1 MERILSKDE
10 IAELLS
16 AVREGEVEPIAEP
29 EQPEEER
36 RVKGLDLIQQSRG
49 AGRRRVGNLDILLDA
64 FARNASIS
72 LTQRLQSSVLVRRL
86 EIEPL
91 QFDPFLLTLK
101 DHGAIGIIRL
111 DPLKHGGMLVF
122 NGPLSYYFIETM
134 LGGPTDSATSAMTF
148 DRPMTPIE
156 VNVINSVME
165 ATCVDLQKAFRP
177 LITLDCALVRIDV
190 DPRLVNIVTPE
201 TELMVVK
208 FSVSADNESMGIVT
222 LAIPYPSLEP
232 LRVKLKERVEEIS
245 SSGKNLWVDIIAGV
259 LPELEMEII
268 AQSGKLSMTIGKITK
283 LQEGEIIYLDYD
295 PDSPLRILVEGKPKF
310 LALAGVHNN
319 KKAVRIT
326 GRTN

>member
-10 IAELLS
+10 ISELLS
-16 AVREGEVEPIAEP
+16 AVRGGEIEPVAAPERPVEEKK
-29 EQPEEER
+29 
-36 RVKGLDLIQQSRG
+36 VKGLDLVQQSRG

-91 QFDPFLLTLK
+91 QFDPLLLTLK

-111 DPLKHGGMLVF
+111 SPLKHGGMLVF

-134 LGGPTDSATSAMTF
+134 LGGPAGPAASAKTF
-148 DRPMTPIE
+148 ERPMTPIE
-156 VNVINSVME
+156 VNVIKSVMQ
-165 ATCVDLQKAFRP
+165 ATCLDMQKAFRP
-177 LITLDCALVRIDV
+177 LIVLDSSLVRIDV

-201 TELMVVK
+201 TEMMVVK
-208 FSVSADNESMGIVT
+208 FSVSADNESMGIIT

-232 LRVKLKERVEEIS
+232 LRVKLKERVEEITS
-245 SSGKNLWVDIIAGV
+245 EGQTLWSDILAEV

-268 AQSGKLSMTIGKITK
+268 AQSGEVSMTIGKITK
-283 LQEGEIIYLDYD
+283 LQEGEIIHLDYD

-310 LALAGVHNN
+310 LALSGVHNN

-326 GRTN
+326 GRIN